1 MSSSLRVEIFLFF
14 FLTLLAEI
22 LGTIGGFGSSLFFVP
37 LGQFFFDF
45 QTVLALTGLLH
56 VFSNTSKIV
65 LFRKTIDWKIV
76 LWLGITSILFAIG
89 GAMLTNV
96 IDFQYTSLILG
107 LFLICF
113 SIFFFLNST
122 FSI

>member
-1 MSSSLRVEIFLFF
+1 MKPTDFVEPLVF
-14 FLTLLAEI
+14 FLLTIIAEI

-37 LGQFFFDF
+37 LGQFFYDF

-56 VFSNTSKIV
+56 VFSNTSKII

-76 LWLGITSILFAIG
+76 LWLGVTSLLFAVA
-89 GAMLTNV
+89 GALLTNV
-96 IDFQYTSLILG
+96 VSFSYASLVLG

-113 SIFFFLNST
+113 
-122 FSI
+122 